1 MKNLTK
7 ILFIF
12 TLICFFLPMKAQT
25 YYDTQWKKL
34 PKIIPKVLTKAIYH

>member
-12 TLICFFLPMKAQT
+12 TLICFLPMKAQT
-25 YYDTQWKKL
+25 YYDTQWKKIAE
-34 PKIIPKVLTKAIYH
+34 IIPKELTKAIYH